1 MTKLRANKVKRKL
14 ENGEVALCLQ
24 GELTPDLVEFFGPIG
39 FDGIWIEAEHGPI
52 DFADIRDFT

>member
-39 FDGIWIEAEHGPI
+39 FYWIWIES
-52 DFADIRDFT
+52 